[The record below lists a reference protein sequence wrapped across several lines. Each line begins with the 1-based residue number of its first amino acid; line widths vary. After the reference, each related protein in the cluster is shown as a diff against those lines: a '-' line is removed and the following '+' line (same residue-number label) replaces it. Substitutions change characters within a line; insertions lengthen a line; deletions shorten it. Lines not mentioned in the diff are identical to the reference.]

1 MASKSGYTFLWGDN
15 QPLWTVEAY
24 ITVFMK
30 YRHIVWNRLDNILL
44 VSRDNKILTFHSTLD
59 VERNKKRGRLY
70 LDVSFPGKFISRLE
84 KAYKKH
90 WKFFNSLKK
99 VNPSKLSNDE
109 LFLYFKKTS
118 DLWSSIIGYFGAT
131 QAEPTYY
138 LIEKIKKYTSNQ
150 AFYIIMAPSELDI
163 ANKEQIDWWKLVKK
177 DYSEKKLM
185 EHARRYP
192 WVVMSHFTY
201 KDVIDTLR
209 QRYEFDKNNHSILD
223 INKEK
228 KEIKGKQDI
237 LIKRN
242 PKLKPLMKLVHRL
255 SLSRMEIKSCW
266 AGSDFYLIP
275 IIKEISSRTGEQIYD
290 INKYYRIDEI
300 KELLKG
306 KRLTAEEK
314 ERRKM
319 CFVGLLKN
327 GKAVYESGDSAEKLA
342 KKELKGLYET
352 RSSSELKGVIAN
364 SGKVV
369 GVARVLEAN
378 NVSQLRELRK
388 SFQKGQIIVTQ
399 MTQPSVMD
407 IASKAAAL
415 VTDEGGMLSHAA
427 VISREFKIPCIVGTH
442 FATSTIK
449 DGEMIEVD
457 AEKGIVKKIKS

>member
-1 MASKSGYTFLWGDN
+1 
-15 QPLWTVEAY
+15 
-24 ITVFMK
+24 
-30 YRHIVWNRLDNILL
+30 
-44 VSRDNKILTFHSTLD
+44 
-59 VERNKKRGRLY
+59 
-70 LDVSFPGKFISRLE
+70 
-84 KAYKKH
+84 
-90 WKFFNSLKK
+90 
-99 VNPSKLSNDE
+99 
-109 LFLYFKKTS
+109 
-118 DLWSSIIGYFGAT
+118 
-131 QAEPTYY
+131 
-138 LIEKIKKYTSNQ
+138 
-150 AFYIIMAPSELDI
+150 
-163 ANKEQIDWWKLVKK
+163 
-177 DYSEKKLM
+177 M

-319 CFVGLLKN
+319 C
-327 GKAVYESGDSAEKLA
+327 
-342 KKELKGLYET
+342 
-352 RSSSELKGVIAN
+352 
-364 SGKVV
+364 
-369 GVARVLEAN
+369 
-378 NVSQLRELRK
+378 
-388 SFQKGQIIVTQ
+388 
-399 MTQPSVMD
+399 
-407 IASKAAAL
+407 
-415 VTDEGGMLSHAA
+415 
-427 VISREFKIPCIVGTH
+427 
-442 FATSTIK
+442 
-449 DGEMIEVD
+449 
-457 AEKGIVKKIKS
+457 